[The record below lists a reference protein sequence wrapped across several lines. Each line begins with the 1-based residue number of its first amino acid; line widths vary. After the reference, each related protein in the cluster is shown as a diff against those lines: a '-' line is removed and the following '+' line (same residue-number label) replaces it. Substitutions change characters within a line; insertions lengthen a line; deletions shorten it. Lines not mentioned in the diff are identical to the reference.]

1 MSEKEVRRAGVM
13 ARVKTGELRLTAASE
28 MLRIGYRQAKRL
40 WKRYRAEG
48 SKGLVHRSA
57 GRRSSR
63 AKPDKFRKKVLGLV
77 RAKYSGDAERRF
89 GPTLAAEHL
98 SEDDGLEVN
107 AETLRL
113 WMLEEGL
120 WNRRRKR
127 KEHRK
132 RRERK
137 KHFGELVQLDGSF
150 HEWFEESGVR
160 PCLMNMVDDATG
172 VTLSQFHEQET
183 IWAAV
188 DMLRAWIE
196 QYGVPRRLYTDWKT
210 VYLREPTEE
219 EKLSGKAPL
228 TQFGRMCARLG
239 IEIIGASSPQAK
251 GRVER
256 NNGVHQDRLVK
267 KMRVKGIK
275 TSEEANRYLREQYLS
290 EHNRR
295 FAQEPAEPEDYHLKT
310 PSRRKLDDIFR
321 LEEERVIS
329 NDWVVH
335 YNNRLLQIGR
345 QSRHA
350 PARSRVVVA
359 EARDGSLRIYYGGG
373 TVEWNEI
380 LSLSTKKIT
389 SQAAPAG
396 RATEV
401 HKKLYIPAADHPWRQ
416 AYLPERRA
424 AAG

>member
-13 ARVKTGELRLTAASE
+13 ARVKAGELKLRAASE
-28 MLRIGYRQAKRL
+28 MLRISYRQAKRL
-40 WKRYRAEG
+40 WKRYREGG
-48 SKGLVHRSA
+48 SKGLVHRSV
-57 GRRSSR
+57 GRRSNR
-63 AKPDKFRKKVLGLV
+63 AKPEKFRNKALRLV
-77 RAKYSGDAERRF
+77 REKYSGDEDRRF

-98 SEDDGLEVN
+98 AEDDGLEVN

-120 WNRRRKR
+120 WSRRRKR

-150 HEWFEESGVR
+150 HEWFEEPGVR
-160 PCLMNMVDDATG
+160 PCLLNMVDDATG

-183 IWAAV
+183 TWAAV
-188 DMLRAWIE
+188 DLSRVWIA

-210 VYLREPTEE
+210 VYLREPTEKE
-219 EKLSGKAPL
+219 RDSGEVPL
-228 TQFGRMCARLG
+228 TQFGRMCAKLG

-267 KMRVKGIK
+267 KMRVKQIRTAEK
-275 TSEEANRYLREQYLS
+275 ANRYLREQYLP

-295 FAQEPAEPEDYHLKT
+295 FAQQPAEPEDYHLKA
-310 PSRRKLDDIFR
+310 PSQRRLDEIFR

-329 NDWVVH
+329 NDWVVR
-335 YNNRLLQIGR
+335 YNGRLLQIGR

-350 PARSRVVVA
+350 PARGKVIVA
-359 EARDGSLRIYYGGG
+359 EARDGSLSIYYRGRA
-373 TVEWNEI
+373 VEWNQI
-380 LSLSTKKIT
+380 PSLPTKKVT
-389 SQAAPAG
+389 SQTAPAG
-396 RATEV
+396 RAIEV

-424 AAG
+424 AAV